1 MEKHLQLPA
10 YSRELYRQGLTGIVH
25 EERQRFLSH
34 ALFFLRCN
42 NFWGNYLEFGVY
54 QAWTFRQAMLTAESF
69 GMTGLVFYAF
79 DSFMGLPETRSLD
92 YSARW
97 GFESEV
103 GTRAMS
109 EAEFLEIIEED
120 IPQMARQV
128 RTVPGFFDRSLT
140 PQCRDDVRADCAAN
154 NMRKDGR
161 VALVNIDCDLYE
173 SAVPIFPFIEDLID
187 QGSVIYMDDYWV
199 GYGGSPAEGVARAFR
214 EYREQSRFDFVDWG
228 RIGGWGHAFVA
239 QAR

>member
-1 MEKHLQLPA
+1 MERQPQLPA
-10 YSRELYRQGLTGIVH
+10 YSRELYRQGFTGILH

-54 QAWTFRQAMLTAESF
+54 EAWTFRQAMLTAESF

-79 DSFMGLPETRSLD
+79 DSFAGLPETAASD
-92 YSARW
+92 YSAKW
-97 GFESEV
+97 GFQTEG

-109 EAEFLEIIEED
+109 EAEFLSIVRHD
-120 IPQMARQV
+120 APHMMSQV
-128 RTVPGFFDRSLT
+128 RTVPGFFDTSLT
-140 PQCRDDVRADCAAN
+140 TACREQVRTDCSASNA
-154 NMRKDGR
+154 RRDSR
-161 VALVNIDCDLYE
+161 AALVNIDCDLFE
-173 SAVPIFPFIEDLID
+173 SAVPIFPFIEELID
-187 QGSVIYMDDYWV
+187 QGSIIYMDDYWV
-199 GYGGSPAEGVARAFR
+199 GYGGSPKEGVALAFR
-214 EYREQSRFDFVDWG
+214 EHRERSRFDFVDWG